1 MLAFHYWQHYG
12 LKLEKFERKV
22 NRLNARVLLWSL
34 ILHFSKFIYMVLL
47 QKGVFCAMKE
57 EWIKAFGK
65 LTYGIY
71 VLTSHHEEKINGMIA
86 SWVSQVSFDP
96 PLIMVAVHPNRFSH
110 QLIEHGGSF
119 ALHVLAGSQANFLSR
134 FKGADLN
141 AKFSTLNWTYGKT
154 GCPILSECLAYL
166 ECELKTHY
174 RPGNHTLFIGEVIAA
189 GVSAHQKPFT
199 TTDYDGIYL
208 GKA

>member
-1 MLAFHYWQHYG
+1 
-12 LKLEKFERKV
+12 
-22 NRLNARVLLWSL
+22 
-34 ILHFSKFIYMVLL
+34 
-47 QKGVFCAMKE
+47 MKE

-86 SWVSQVSFDP
+86 SWVSQVSYEP
-96 PLIMVAVHPNRFSH
+96 PLIMVAVHPKRFSH
-110 QLIEHGGSF
+110 QLIEHGGGF
-119 ALHVLAGSQANFLSR
+119 
-134 FKGADLN
+134 
-141 AKFSTLNWTYGKT
+141 AKFSTINWTLGKT

-189 GVSAHQKPFT
+189 GVFAHQKPFT
-199 TTDYDGIYL
+199 TREYDGVYL

>member
-1 MLAFHYWQHYG
+1 MESQPALCRYTIVEVDFG
-12 LKLEKFERKV
+12 
-22 NRLNARVLLWSL
+22 
-34 ILHFSKFIYMVLL
+34 
-47 QKGVFCAMKE
+47 
-57 EWIKAFGK
+57 KAFGK

-86 SWVSQVSFDP
+86 SWVSQVSYEP
-96 PLIMVAVHPNRFSH
+96 PLIMVAVHPKRFSH
-110 QLIEHGGSF
+110 QLIEHGGGF
-119 ALHVLAGSQANFLSR
+119 ALHVLADLS
-134 FKGADLN
+134 
-141 AKFSTLNWTYGKT
+141 AKFSTINWTLGKT

-189 GVSAHQKPFT
+189 GVFAHQKPFT
-199 TTDYDGIYL
+199 TREYDGVYL